1 MTISRTSIRS
11 MGLRPAPGRIG
22 QVSASAGCSLLPHQ
36 LGTIA
41 RLDQH
46 TPVVG
51 GDMLVV
57 MYLVVESGCW

>member
-1 MTISRTSIRS
+1 MISRTFIRS

-22 QVSASAGCSLLPHQ
+22 QVSASAGCPLLLRQ

-41 RLDQH
+41 RLGQN
-46 TPVVG
+46 TPVVE